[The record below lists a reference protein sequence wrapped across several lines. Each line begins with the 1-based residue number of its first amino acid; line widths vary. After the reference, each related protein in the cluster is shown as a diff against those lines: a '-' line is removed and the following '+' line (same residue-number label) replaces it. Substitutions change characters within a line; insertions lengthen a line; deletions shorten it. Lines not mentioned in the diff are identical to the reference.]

1 VQDKAGRR
9 CVACGGALSRY
20 NGTSLCGPCSR
31 SPSLPPAGDLWS
43 SAQVRSALAA
53 WDAGTVVLLY
63 RRCTGVTQ
71 GRVAAAVGFD
81 QSEVSRLERGGK
93 KVRDREHLLAWLR
106 PLGLPEDLVPVAP
119 SALHLAAAAGTGE
132 TGFRALRSES
142 VLDAWMVSPSLV
154 PGGFGGTG
162 LPVDEQDL
170 LVAEETLGMFRQLDH
185 AHGAGHFTGHL
196 VSYIDTDLADL
207 LARPAGS
214 SVGAVRSGLAARFLE
229 LAGYQLVDSGA
240 PGLAQEMYQRA
251 LAAAVASGDPAY
263 GGYLVAASLGHLA
276 LHCGDPETAL
286 AWARRAES
294 VLGTSASPATR
305 AAVTAVSARALA
317 RMGREAETTQLLL
330 ACEKLLDR
338 SDAGDEPRWIAY
350 FNRAYLADEVAH
362 CLHDLGRAP
371 AARSAAEDALD
382 GVGASRVR
390 RLAIDATLLASAWLR
405 SGDVEQACVAAR
417 DGVRYTAKTSSGR
430 CRERIRQLLADL
442 APNRDVPCVRDLENL
457 VCEVLPDA
465 FVIPW

>member
-1 VQDKAGRR
+1 
-9 CVACGGALSRY
+9 LW
-20 NGTSLCGPCSR
+20 TSGP
-31 SPSLPPAGDLWS
+31 
-43 SAQVRSALAA
+43 VRNALAA
-53 WDAGTVVLLY
+53 WDAGTVVSLY
-63 RRCTGVTQ
+63 RRRTGVTQ

-93 KVRDREHLLAWLR
+93 KVRDWEQLLAWLR

-119 SALHLAAAAGTGE
+119 SALSPAVGSGE
-132 TGFRALRSES
+132 TGFQALRSES
-142 VLDAWMVSPSLV
+142 ALDAWMASPAAV
-154 PGGFGGTG
+154 PARFGGTG

-196 VSYIDTDLADL
+196 VSYIDTDLAGL

-214 SVGAVRSGLAARFLE
+214 SAGVVRSGLAAQFLE

-240 PGLAQEMYQRA
+240 PGLAQDMYQRA
-251 LAAAVASGDPAY
+251 LAAAAASGDPAY

-276 LHCGDPETAL
+276 LHCEDPETAL

-305 AAVTAVSARALA
+305 AAVAAVSARALA
-317 RMGREAETTQLLL
+317 RMGREAETTQVLL

-338 SDAGDEPRWIAY
+338 SDAADEPRWIAY
-350 FNRAYLADEVAH
+350 FNRAYLADEIAH

-371 AARSAAEDALD
+371 AARSAAEDALE
-382 GVGASRVR
+382 GVGSSRVR

-405 SGDVEQACVAAR
+405 SGDVERACAAAG
-417 DGVRYTAKTSSGR
+417 DGVRYTARTSSGR
-430 CRERIRQLLADL
+430 CRERIRQLLTDL
-442 APNRDVPCVRDLENL
+442 SPHRDVPCVRDLEEL

-465 FVIPW
+465 FVIFR